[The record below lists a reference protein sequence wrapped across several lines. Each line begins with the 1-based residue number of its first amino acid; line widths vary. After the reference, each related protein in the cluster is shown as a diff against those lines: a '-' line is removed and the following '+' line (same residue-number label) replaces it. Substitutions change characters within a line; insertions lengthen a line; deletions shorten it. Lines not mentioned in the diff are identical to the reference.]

1 VVVRPADPALGRR
14 RPWLRDVVARL
25 ATSRTCW
32 PRFVHCASR
41 APALNFAQVIQL
53 EAYLGGAVATK
64 SPLPIDVLVGHNI
77 RIGRLQVALSQT
89 ELGARVGVTFQQIQ
103 KYEKG
108 ANRIGASRLQ
118 QIADALRVPI
128 PTLFDGAPTA
138 HHSSQQSV
146 RGILAKPQALRL
158 LLAFDQINDEAA
170 RRVVL
175 HLVESIPQ
183 GAGRRLRKRNGG

>member
-1 VVVRPADPALGRR
+1 M
-14 RPWLRDVVARL
+14 
-25 ATSRTCW
+25 
-32 PRFVHCASR
+32 
-41 APALNFAQVIQL
+41 

-64 SPLPIDVLVGHNI
+64 SPLPTDVLVGQNI
-77 RIGRLQVALSQT
+77 RISRLQAGLSQT

-118 QIADALRVPI
+118 QIADVLRVPI

-138 HHSSQQSV
+138 YHSSQRSV
-146 RGILAKPQALRL
+146 QGLLAKPLALRL
-158 LLAFDQINDEAA
+158 LLAFDKINDEAA
-170 RRVVL
+170 RLAVV

-183 GAGRRLRKRNGG
+183 GAARRSRNRNGG